1 MARSESSKSITIN
14 GEYVAKL
21 LKTINEQALLCNE
34 LLKEKRA
41 YKPSVKETS
50 GPVGSLKFTQKEIK
64 SMPSLKD
71 CKIRFHNN
79 IYEIRYRKYGFD
91 KSFAHK
97 KLEIA
102 KEKARKFL
110 ATVDEKFYA
119 TSKMNAV
126 QHTKS
131 INAAKFCENWLIN
144 IKARQLKDITFN
156 SLFNK
161 YKKHME
167 PTLKKYAIKNLSA
180 PVIQKI
186 FDSVTTRNAEEI
198 RTIFNGM
205 FEYAIASNVI
215 DKSPMSVIII
225 KKHEREK
232 GERLSPEQEKKF
244 LKAIKGHEKE
254 TTIKLYLYTGARP
267 SELET
272 IKFNWENGTFTLQNS
287 KLKSYKKEQTRTIP
301 IFPTLYAMKDEIEN
315 AEIFNAMSIG
325 KYFRKY
331 FPGYQVKTLRHT
343 FTSKC
348 KEQGVLPELV
358 NYWTGHTIG
367 SDTSAKIYTHFDM
380 VFQKKEA
387 KKMTW

>member
-1 MARSESSKSITIN
+1 MARSEKSFFEN
-14 GEYVAKL
+14 EYVVQL
-21 LKTINEQALLCNE
+21 LAAMKEQTLLCNE
-34 LLKEKRA
+34 ILKKQA
-41 YKPSVKETS
+41 VTPSFKNMPE
-50 GPVGSLKFTQKEIK
+50 PDGSLKFTQKEIK
-64 SMPSLKD
+64 SMPSLRD
-71 CKIRFHNN
+71 CKIRFHKGV
-79 IYEIRYRKYGFD
+79 YEIRYRKHGYNKTFYD
-91 KSFAHK
+91 KT
-97 KLEIA
+97 LVDA
-102 KEKARKFL
+102 KDKARLFMTTINKKI
-110 ATVDEKFYA
+110 EKLQ
-119 TSKMNAV
+119 TPVVTTKRNAL
-126 QHTKS
+126 
-131 INAAKFCENWLIN
+131 NAAKYCESWLKN
-144 IKARQLKDITFN
+144 VKARQLKDITFN

-167 PTLKKYAIKNLSA
+167 PILKKYHIDNLTA

-205 FEYAIASNVI
+205 FNYAIANNLI
-215 DKSPMSVIII
+215 DRSPMSVIVI

-244 LKAIKGHEKE
+244 LKAINGHEKE

-272 IKFNWENGTFTLQNS
+272 IKFNWKNGTFTLQNS
-287 KLKSYKKEQTRTIP
+287 KLKSYQKEQTRTIP

-315 AEIFNAMSIG
+315 EEIFNAMSIG

-380 VFQKKEA
+380 AFQKKEA
-387 KKMTW
+387 KKITW

>member
-1 MARSESSKSITIN
+1 MARSESSKSIAIN

-50 GPVGSLKFTQKEIK
+50 GPIGSLKFTQKEIK
-64 SMPSLKD
+64 SMPNLRD
-71 CKIRFHNN
+71 CYIRYHLGV
-79 IYEIRYRKYGFD
+79 YEIRYRKNGIV
-91 KSFAHK
+91 KSFSHK
-97 KLEIA
+97 TITGA
-102 KEKARKFL
+102 KNKAREFF
-110 ATVDEKFYA
+110 ATLENASF
-119 TSKMNAV
+119 TQNLSKK
-126 QHTKS
+126 KS
-131 INAAKFCENWLIN
+131 SVVTNLNAAKYCENWLKN
-144 IKARQLKDITFN
+144 VKARQLKDITFN

-161 YKKHME
+161 YKRHME
-167 PTLKKYAIKNLSA
+167 PVLKKYTVNNLTA
-180 PVIQKI
+180 PVIQKV
-186 FDSVTTRNAEEI
+186 FDSVTTRNAEDI

-205 FEYAIASNVI
+205 FNYAIANGII
-215 DKSPMSVIII
+215 DRSPMSVIVV
-225 KKHEREK
+225 KKHERK
-232 GERLSPEQEKKF
+232 NGDRLSPEQEKNF

-267 SELET
+267 TELQS
-272 IKFNWENGTFTLQNS
+272 IKFNWKNGTFTLQNA
-287 KLKSYKKEQTRTIP
+287 KLKSYQKEQTRTIP
-301 IFPTLYAMKDEIEN
+301 IFPTLYVMRDEIEN

-367 SDTSAKIYTHFDM
+367 SDTSAKVYTHFDM
-380 VFQKKEA
+380 NFQKKEA
-387 KKMTW
+387 KK